1 MNTEDHNLGIYRILY
16 IIKGVITMLF
26 SLLPLT
32 YIIIASFVFN
42 NAELPEGEA
51 QLGTMVMM
59 TLGIIVFLFLL
70 ALGILTLLTAK
81 YLGEK
86 RNYDFI
92 FVMAIVNCLTGI
104 LGIIL
109 GIFSVLELNKPH
121 VKRLFG
127 KTT

>member
-16 IIKGVITMLF
+16 IIKGVFTLLF
-26 SLLPLT
+26 SLLPLI
-32 YIIIASFVFN
+32 YISIASFVFN
-42 NAELPEGEA
+42 NAELPEDQA
-51 QLGTMVMM
+51 HLGTMLMM
-59 TLGIIVFLFLL
+59 TLGIVVFLFLL

-109 GIFSVLELNKPH
+109 GIFTILELNKPH

-127 KTT
+127 KTA